1 VQMAWNPSTA
11 VPKRSRP
18 TCAPARDLFVHAGAP
33 GGNEMTEDQKP
44 YDETHSPE
52 PPAEPGD
59 TGAEDGEGEQEA
71 DELEEEPAAQ

>member
-1 VQMAWNPSTA
+1 
-11 VPKRSRP
+11 
-18 TCAPARDLFVHAGAP
+18 
-33 GGNEMTEDQKP
+33 MTEDQKP